1 MEYLIMTAAPLRSI
15 KAKVN
20 VIFQIVVTSLQTYW
34 LCKFELVTIS
44 NKSQSLSIIIGHI
57 LGLLAES

>member
-1 MEYLIMTAAPLRSI
+1 MEYFVMTAVPLRSI

-20 VIFQIVVTSLQTYW
+20 VIFQIGLTSLQTYW

-44 NKSQSLSIIIGHI
+44 NKSQSLSIIKGHI
-57 LGLLAES
+57 LGLLTKS